1 MKLAE
6 AFSVAVEE
14 VNAVNPAL
22 RLEAVKRYLTIDDS
36 IVLQDL
42 CELAKYLGLLL
53 KYALYYHSVSL

>member
-42 CELAKYLGLLL
+42 CKSAYYTITAQVCIMLLL
-53 KYALYYHSVSL
+53 H

>member
-1 MKLAE
+1 MHWFCIGAIFFDTEMKLAE

-42 CELAKYLGLLL
+42 CESA
-53 KYALYYHSVSL
+53 